1 MDVSSVC
8 WPSDSGSSEE
18 NKVKRKNQKN
28 LKHIQKLLYFQ
39 NRKECMIDSGKD
51 SGVSQNNDDT
61 DTSIQYDSLD
71 ISTNQKPLVG
81 KNNDLYRQVFD
92 SPSHKNYKE
101 CNLNIKNNFKNK
113 TLYNLNN
120 NNSIER
126 DSLSDINKSLSD
138 ASRTSD
144 NITQVFTT
152 KTNLPFDTITRSIQ
166 TSINEKNKFKIV
178 PPSFLSQLTKL
189 GEKQRAPVYVI
200 YPDYALPDLEFI
212 HSTNEVVL
220 SPVSHTK
227 SFSKKKQ
234 RPCSL
239 IDTRHAKQN
248 EYTHVNDWKSL
259 VTLLPNE
266 YRLMLRHIPEANV
279 TGGAESSQRP
289 LFCMNPPIRKSRTTL
304 CDCANYLNCSSSSG
318 GSGSSRPVSSG
329 YRGSSTML
337 TGSELE
343 GTELPPKYPRT
354 ILRRNSYKN
363 KRHSMFE
370 QQKQIGYD
378 LDKRRSLQ
386 EPYYMS
392 DAYNIIEDYITE
404 MNDMDTTHKNKIN
417 KPARTVSRPITN
429 KKNYQDYEFNAN
441 SNDCDV
447 ESTKVLNNSINYTPE
462 LNKNQKIYANKQQE
476 KESRLRT
483 ENILNTI
490 PKSELKYYANIL
502 DLEDETSEPY
512 DQFKLRNEV
521 SRVLSTKT
529 RPNHKS
535 NNNNENVNLL
545 GVRKAFD
552 TPPNSPNISVMAVRT
567 EKKNMK
573 NIDKEKMEKIQF
585 NRFKR
590 LQIQWELLSK
600 DSRELAVDLGIEPI
614 PEIKSGGSTPTG
626 GSGYKSRIPRPVSYP
641 AAK

>member
-1 MDVSSVC
+1 MY
-8 WPSDSGSSEE
+8 
-18 NKVKRKNQKN
+18 
-28 LKHIQKLLYFQ
+28 LQ

-71 ISTNQKPLVG
+71 ISTNQTKPLIG

-189 GEKQRAPVYVI
+189 GEKHCAPVYVI

-212 HSTNEVVL
+212 QSTNQVVL

-227 SFSKKKQ
+227 SFTTKKKQ

-248 EYTHVNDWKSL
+248 EYNHVNDWKSL

-279 TGGAESSQRP
+279 GGGGADESQRP
-289 LFCMNPPIRKSRTTL
+289 LFCMNPPIRKSRTTI

-329 YRGSSTML
+329 YRGSSTIL

-343 GTELPPKYPRT
+343 STDDAKELPPKYPRT

-417 KPARTVSRPITN
+417 KPARAIGSRPITN
-429 KKNYQDYEFNAN
+429 KKNYQDYEFNVN
-441 SNDCDV
+441 SQDCDV

-462 LNKNQKIYANKQQE
+462 LNKNQKIYASKQQE

-529 RPNHKS
+529 RPNNK
-535 NNNNENVNLL
+535 NNNNENNNLL

-552 TPPNSPNISVMAVRT
+552 TPPNSPNISVMTVRAD
-567 EKKNMK
+567 KKNNLK
-573 NIDKEKMEKIQF
+573 IIDKEKMEKIQF

-600 DSRELAVDLGIEPI
+600 DSRELAEDLGIEPI
-614 PEIKSGGSTPTG
+614 QEIKSGGSTPTG
-626 GSGYKSRIPRPVSYP
+626 GSGQKSRIPRPVSYP

>member
-1 MDVSSVC
+1 M
-8 WPSDSGSSEE
+8 
-18 NKVKRKNQKN
+18 N
-28 LKHIQKLLYFQ
+28 
-39 NRKECMIDSGKD
+39 DSGKD

-61 DTSIQYDSLD
+61 DTSIQFDSLD
-71 ISTNQKPLVG
+71 ISTNQTKPLIG

-101 CNLNIKNNFKNK
+101 CNLNIKNNFKSK

-166 TSINEKNKFKIV
+166 TSINEKNKYKIV

-212 HSTNEVVL
+212 HSTQEVVL
-220 SPVSHTK
+220 SPISHSK
-227 SFSKKKQ
+227 SFTKKNK

-239 IDTRHAKQN
+239 IDTRNVKHN
-248 EYTHVNDWKSL
+248 EYKHINDWKSL

-279 TGGAESSQRP
+279 TGGGGGGDESSQRP

-329 YRGSSTML
+329 YRGSSTIL

-343 GTELPPKYPRT
+343 STDDPKELPPKYPRT

-370 QQKQIGYD
+370 QQQQKQIGYD

-404 MNDMDTTHKNKIN
+404 KNDMDTIHKNKIN
-417 KPARTVSRPITN
+417 KPARTVGGSRPITN

-447 ESTKVLNNSINYTPE
+447 ESTKVLNNSINYTTE

-529 RPNHKS
+529 RPNNKH

-567 EKKNMK
+567 AEKKNIK
-573 NIDKEKMEKIQF
+573 IIDKEKLEKIQF

-600 DSRELAVDLGIEPI
+600 DSRELASDLGIEPI

-626 GSGYKSRIPRPVSYP
+626 ISGQKSRIPRPVSYP